1 MKAKVNHDINDDNLT
16 KMMMMMMTMTIKL
29 MMMNK
34 IEKGEK

>member
-16 KMMMMMMTMTIKL
+16 MMMMMTMTIKL

-34 IEKGEK
+34 IERGEK